1 MARMTGG
8 AAIVKSLR
16 AYGIDTMF
24 GIPGVQLDYFF
35 NALHDERNGIR
46 FIQNRHEQGGGY
58 MAFGYAAS
66 SGKVVMA
73 LISRRVGGWFTSMML
88 LRKSAWAK
96 AGQRRSQ

>member
-46 FIQNRHEQGGGY
+46 FVQNRHEQGGGY

-66 SGKVVMA
+66 SGKVGA
-73 LISRRVGGWFTSMML
+73 
-88 LRKSAWAK
+88 
-96 AGQRRSQ
+96 